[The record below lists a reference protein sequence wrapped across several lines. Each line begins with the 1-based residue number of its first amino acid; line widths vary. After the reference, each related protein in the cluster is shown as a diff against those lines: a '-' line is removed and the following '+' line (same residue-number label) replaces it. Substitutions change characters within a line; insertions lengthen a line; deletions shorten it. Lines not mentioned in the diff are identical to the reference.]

1 MEPSGAHYVL
11 LNAGKIRFPDG
22 YLFPPSILGKT
33 RDWKLCWFL
42 LQEFGVAT
50 IPVSGMSS
58 HSRQDFKSDLSN
70 RLIMAIASFSN
81 ANSQVAAE
89 YLRFVAC
96 KTQAEIDLAKDRLR
110 GLRRY
115 L

>member
-1 MEPSGAHYVL
+1 
-11 LNAGKIRFPDG
+11 
-22 YLFPPSILGKT
+22 
-33 RDWKLCWFL
+33 
-42 LQEFGVAT
+42 
-50 IPVSGMSS
+50 
-58 HSRQDFKSDLSN
+58 
-70 RLIMAIASFSN
+70 MAIASFSN

-96 KTQAEIDLAKDRLR
+96 KTQAEIDLEKYRLR